1 MSVILTKVL
10 EVKNQALVIRVKYNP
25 STNTV
30 DEIKNIDL
38 LIRSKMF
45 SVGNLM
51 MKFFENDIN
60 KIIDNTDWRE
70 EHRQQNTFF
79 KKLLGRLNKQPTR

>member
-30 DEIKNIDL
+30 DEIKNVDL
-38 LIRSKMF
+38 IIRSKMF
-45 SVGNLM
+45 NVGNLM
-51 MKFFENDIN
+51 MKFFESDIN

-79 KKLLGRLNKQPTR
+79 KRLLGRLNKQPTR